1 MEAKVARWREVES
14 GARYTAA
21 TAMARYPQL
30 TWYSF
35 DALPCEFAWKPKA
48 GNSISVYGNTFA
60 KDFSCDLK
68 HCVVD

>member
-30 TWYSF
+30 T
-35 DALPCEFAWKPKA
+35 
-48 GNSISVYGNTFA
+48 
-60 KDFSCDLK
+60 
-68 HCVVD
+68 